1 MKKILISALI
11 ILTGATTILAQ
22 NQKAEELY
30 QAARELI
37 RSKQW
42 TAGAKTINE
51 ALQLNITPDF
61 RAKYLTMCG
70 TLYRDS
76 IGDQQT
82 ARNYFT
88 KADALYDE
96 IISMKTD
103 SLNVSLIFSELAL
116 AAYADSAK
124 QYDITL
130 NHYSKALNLVHHIT
144 DNRIRAIEFNGT
156 DLLMMYNTI
165 RLGRA
170 FTYARAKDF
179 ENAEISYDESYA
191 DFRSLQLSDDPE
203 LVAMGYSF
211 GLMTAQGKLSMCL
224 YDKKD
229 IICATAT
236 CRDMQKLINEAL
248 NSPVKEAGEG
258 ISVNVPFYLTTM
270 AEAFLEAKE
279 LINAATCC
287 DRALEWPNAESFRPL
302 ALHLRGEVYLAQGNE
317 AEARRCYEE
326 VKQLVSFFY
335 EGDYAK
341 SPLNQKFGK

>member
-30 QAARELI
+30 QSARQLI

-82 ARNYFT
+82 AKDYFA
-88 KADALYDE
+88 KADALYED
-96 IISMKTD
+96 IKSMKSD
-103 SLNVSLIFSELAL
+103 SLEVTLIASEIAL
-116 AAYADSAK
+116 ASYAANDK
-124 QYDITL
+124 QYNKALD
-130 NHYSKALNLVHHIT
+130 HYAKALNLVHHIT
-144 DNRIRAIEFNGT
+144 DNRIRAIDTSGA

-170 FTYARAKDF
+170 AVYTQSKDF
-179 ENAEISYDESYA
+179 ENAEIAFDESYA

-203 LVAMGYSF
+203 LVAIGYSF
-211 GLMTAQGKLSMCL
+211 GLMAAQSKLAMCL

-236 CRDMQKLINEAL
+236 SRDMQKLINEAL
-248 NSPVKEAGEG
+248 NSPVKEAADG
-258 ISVNVPFYLTTM
+258 VMPNVPLYLTTM
-270 AEAFLEAKE
+270 TEAFLEAKE
-279 LINAATCC
+279 LNNAAICC
-287 DRALEWPNAESFRPL
+287 DRVLTWPNAESFKPL

-335 EGDYAK
+335 EGDYAT